1 MHRTVT
7 LTVKSKDLGK
17 VLSSLE
23 MSKDFEENTTLTLSI
38 DIEDT
43 KKNYQVLCG
52 SPEVLEWDFIEEDKS
67 EDDEIVQET
76 KDNYKKSVNPVTD
89 IEEAIKTV
97 KESLNKE
104 KSLWPDNIY
113 SVAVNTG
120 KTLGYLEEYIKTYDD
135 IIEFILISWRLS
147 KKFPKYSVD
156 FVQEYILPVII
167 QNQTDIS
174 EVSSLDRKI
183 PLLITSYYSG
193 VKTTKEV
200 LKDVIRKVQESW
212 EIMKETED
220 VVSLVTLLFGGKK
233 IVMS

>member
-52 SPEVLEWDFIEEDKS
+52 SPEVLEWDFIEEDKT
-67 EDDEIVQET
+67 EDEMKE
-76 KDNYKKSVNPVTD
+76 SVNPVTD

-104 KSLWPDNIY
+104 ESFWSDNIY

-120 KTLGYLEEYIKTYDD
+120 KTLGYLEGYVKTYDD
-135 IIEFILISWRLS
+135 IIEFILMSWRLS

-156 FVQEYILPVII
+156 FVQEYILPAII

-183 PLLITSYYSG
+183 PLLIASYYSG

-233 IVMS
+233 

>member
-67 EDDEIVQET
+67 EDEMKE
-76 KDNYKKSVNPVTD
+76 SVNPVTD

-120 KTLGYLEEYIKTYDD
+120 KTLWYLEEYIKTYDD

-156 FVQEYILPVII
+156 FVQEYILPAII

>member
-52 SPEVLEWDFIEEDKS
+52 SPEVLEWDFIEEDKT
-67 EDDEIVQET
+67 EDEMKE
-76 KDNYKKSVNPVTD
+76 SVNPVTD

-104 KSLWPDNIY
+104 ESFWSDNIY

-120 KTLGYLEEYIKTYDD
+120 KTLGYLEGYVKTYDD
-135 IIEFILISWRLS
+135 IIEFILMSWRLS

-156 FVQEYILPVII
+156 FVQEYILPAII

>member
-67 EDDEIVQET
+67 EDEMKE
-76 KDNYKKSVNPVTD
+76 SVNPVTD

-156 FVQEYILPVII
+156 FVQEYILPAII
-167 QNQTDIS
+167 QNQTDMS

-183 PLLITSYYSG
+183 PHLIASYYSG

>member
-52 SPEVLEWDFIEEDKS
+52 SPEVLEWDFIEEDKT
-67 EDDEIVQET
+67 EDEMKE
-76 KDNYKKSVNPVTD
+76 SVNPVTD

-156 FVQEYILPVII
+156 FVQEYILPAII

-233 IVMS
+233 

>member
-52 SPEVLEWDFIEEDKS
+52 SPEVLEWDFIEEDKT
-67 EDDEIVQET
+67 EDEMKE
-76 KDNYKKSVNPVTD
+76 SVNPVTD

-97 KESLNKE
+97 KKSLNKE
-104 KSLWPDNIY
+104 ESFWSDNIY

-120 KTLGYLEEYIKTYDD
+120 KTLGYLEGYVKTYDD
-135 IIEFILISWRLS
+135 IIEFILMSWRLS

-156 FVQEYILPVII
+156 FVQEYILPAII

>member
-67 EDDEIVQET
+67 EDEMKE
-76 KDNYKKSVNPVTD
+76 SVNPVTD

-104 KSLWPDNIY
+104 ESFWSDNIY

-120 KTLGYLEEYIKTYDD
+120 KTLGYLEGYVKTYDD
-135 IIEFILISWRLS
+135 IIEFILMSWRLS

-156 FVQEYILPVII
+156 FVQEYILPAII

-183 PLLITSYYSG
+183 PHLIASYYSG
-193 VKTTKEV
+193 VKTIKEV

>member
-52 SPEVLEWDFIEEDKS
+52 SPEVLEWDFIEEDKT
-67 EDDEIVQET
+67 EDEMKE
-76 KDNYKKSVNPVTD
+76 SVNPVTD

-104 KSLWPDNIY
+104 KSLWSDNIY

-156 FVQEYILPVII
+156 FVQEYILPAII

-233 IVMS
+233 K

>member
-1 MHRTVT
+1 M
-7 LTVKSKDLGK
+7 
-17 VLSSLE
+17 
-23 MSKDFEENTTLTLSI
+23 
-38 DIEDT
+38 
-43 KKNYQVLCG
+43 KNIL
-52 SPEVLEWDFIEEDKS
+52 
-67 EDDEIVQET
+67 
-76 KDNYKKSVNPVTD
+76 
-89 IEEAIKTV
+89 
-97 KESLNKE
+97 
-104 KSLWPDNIY
+104 
-113 SVAVNTG
+113 
-120 KTLGYLEEYIKTYDD
+120 KTYDD

-156 FVQEYILPVII
+156 FVQEYILPAII

-233 IVMS
+233 

>member
-52 SPEVLEWDFIEEDKS
+52 SPEILEWDFIEEDKS
-67 EDDEIVQET
+67 EDEMKE
-76 KDNYKKSVNPVTD
+76 SVNPVTD

-156 FVQEYILPVII
+156 FVQEYILPAII

-233 IVMS
+233 

>member
-67 EDDEIVQET
+67 EDEMKE
-76 KDNYKKSVNPVTD
+76 SVNPVTD

-104 KSLWPDNIY
+104 ESFWSDNIY

-120 KTLGYLEEYIKTYDD
+120 KTLGYLEGYVKTYDD
-135 IIEFILISWRLS
+135 IIEFILMSWRLS

-156 FVQEYILPVII
+156 FVQEYILPAII
-167 QNQTDIS
+167 QNQTDNS

-183 PLLITSYYSG
+183 PHLIAYYYSG

-220 VVSLVTLLFGGKK
+220 LVSFMTLLFGGKK

>member
-67 EDDEIVQET
+67 EDEMKE
-76 KDNYKKSVNPVTD
+76 SVNPVTD

-97 KESLNKE
+97 KERVLIRKR
-104 KSLWPDNIY
+104 PDNIY

-120 KTLGYLEEYIKTYDD
+120 KTLEYLEEYIKTYDD

-156 FVQEYILPVII
+156 FVQEYILPAII

-183 PLLITSYYSG
+183 PHLIASYYSG

>member
-67 EDDEIVQET
+67 EDEMKE
-76 KDNYKKSVNPVTD
+76 SVNPVTD

-156 FVQEYILPVII
+156 FVQEYILPAII

-233 IVMS
+233 

>member
-67 EDDEIVQET
+67 EDEMKE
-76 KDNYKKSVNPVTD
+76 SVNPVTD

-104 KSLWPDNIY
+104 ESFWSDNIY

-120 KTLGYLEEYIKTYDD
+120 KTLGYLDGYVKTYDD
-135 IIEFILISWRLS
+135 IIEFILMSWRLS

-156 FVQEYILPVII
+156 FVQEYILPAII

-233 IVMS
+233 

>member
-67 EDDEIVQET
+67 EDEMKE
-76 KDNYKKSVNPVTD
+76 SVNPVTD

-104 KSLWPDNIY
+104 ESLWPDNIY

-120 KTLGYLEEYIKTYDD
+120 KTLGYLEGYVKTYDD
-135 IIEFILISWRLS
+135 IIEFILMSWRLS

-156 FVQEYILPVII
+156 FVQEYILPAII

>member
-67 EDDEIVQET
+67 EDEMKE
-76 KDNYKKSVNPVTD
+76 SVNPVTD

-104 KSLWPDNIY
+104 ESFWSDNIY

-120 KTLGYLEEYIKTYDD
+120 KTLGYLEGYVKTYDD

-156 FVQEYILPVII
+156 FVQEYILPAII

>member
-67 EDDEIVQET
+67 EDEMKE
-76 KDNYKKSVNPVTD
+76 SVNPVTD

-104 KSLWPDNIY
+104 ESFWSDNIY

-120 KTLGYLEEYIKTYDD
+120 KTLGYLEGYVKTYDD
-135 IIEFILISWRLS
+135 IIEFILMSWRLS

-156 FVQEYILPVII
+156 FVQEYILPAII

-233 IVMS
+233 

>member
-52 SPEVLEWDFIEEDKS
+52 SPEVLEWDFIEEDKT
-67 EDDEIVQET
+67 EDEMKE
-76 KDNYKKSVNPVTD
+76 SVNPVTD

-104 KSLWPDNIY
+104 ESFWSDNIY

-156 FVQEYILPVII
+156 FVQEYILPAII

>member
-52 SPEVLEWDFIEEDKS
+52 SPEVLEWDFIEEDKT
-67 EDDEIVQET
+67 EDEMKE
-76 KDNYKKSVNPVTD
+76 SVNPVTD

-104 KSLWPDNIY
+104 ESFWSDNIY

-120 KTLGYLEEYIKTYDD
+120 KTLGYLEGYVKTYDD

-156 FVQEYILPVII
+156 FVQEYILPAII

-233 IVMS
+233 

>member
-52 SPEVLEWDFIEEDKS
+52 SPEVLEWDFIEEDKT
-67 EDDEIVQET
+67 EDEMKE
-76 KDNYKKSVNPVTD
+76 SVNPVTD

-104 KSLWPDNIY
+104 ESFWSDNIY

-156 FVQEYILPVII
+156 FVQEYILPAII

-220 VVSLVTLLFGGKK
+220 VVSLVTLLFSGKK

>member
-52 SPEVLEWDFIEEDKS
+52 SLEVLEWDFIEEDKS
-67 EDDEIVQET
+67 EDEMKE
-76 KDNYKKSVNPVTD
+76 SVNPVTD

-156 FVQEYILPVII
+156 FVQEYILPAII

>member
-67 EDDEIVQET
+67 EDEMKE
-76 KDNYKKSVNPVTD
+76 SVNPVTD

-135 IIEFILISWRLS
+135 IIEFILMSWRLS

-156 FVQEYILPVII
+156 FVQEYILPAII

>member
-67 EDDEIVQET
+67 EDEIKE
-76 KDNYKKSVNPVTD
+76 SVNPVTD

-156 FVQEYILPVII
+156 FVQEYILPAII

-233 IVMS
+233 

>member
-52 SPEVLEWDFIEEDKS
+52 SPEVLEWDFIEEDKT
-67 EDDEIVQET
+67 EDEMKE
-76 KDNYKKSVNPVTD
+76 SVNPVTD

-104 KSLWPDNIY
+104 ESFWSDNIY

-120 KTLGYLEEYIKTYDD
+120 KTLGYLEGYVKTYDD
-135 IIEFILISWRLS
+135 IIEFILMSWRLS

-156 FVQEYILPVII
+156 FVQEYILPAII

-183 PLLITSYYSG
+183 PHLIASYYFG

>member
-52 SPEVLEWDFIEEDKS
+52 SSEVLEWDFIEEDKT
-67 EDDEIVQET
+67 EDEMKE
-76 KDNYKKSVNPVTD
+76 SVNPVTD

-156 FVQEYILPVII
+156 FVQEYILPAII

>member
-52 SPEVLEWDFIEEDKS
+52 SPEVLEWDFIEEDKT
-67 EDDEIVQET
+67 EDEMKE
-76 KDNYKKSVNPVTD
+76 SVNPVTD

-104 KSLWPDNIY
+104 ESFWSDNIY

-120 KTLGYLEEYIKTYDD
+120 KTLGYLEGYVKTYDD
-135 IIEFILISWRLS
+135 IIEFILMSWRLS

-156 FVQEYILPVII
+156 FVQEYILPAII

-200 LKDVIRKVQESW
+200 LKDEIRKVQESW

>member
-67 EDDEIVQET
+67 EDEMKE
-76 KDNYKKSVNPVTD
+76 SVNPVTD

-104 KSLWPDNIY
+104 ESFWSDNIY

-120 KTLGYLEEYIKTYDD
+120 KTLGYLEGYVKTYDD
-135 IIEFILISWRLS
+135 IIEFILMSWRLS

-156 FVQEYILPVII
+156 FVQEYILPAII

-220 VVSLVTLLFGGKK
+220 VVSLVTLLFSGKK